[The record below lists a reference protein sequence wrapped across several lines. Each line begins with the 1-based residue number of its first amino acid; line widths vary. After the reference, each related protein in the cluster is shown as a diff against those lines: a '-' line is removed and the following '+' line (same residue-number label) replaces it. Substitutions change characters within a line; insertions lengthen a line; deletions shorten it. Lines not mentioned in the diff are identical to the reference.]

1 MGHAFLR
8 GASFML
14 GCLGIAVLAAA
25 QPALAQAWPAKPMRL
40 IVTFP
45 PGGTS
50 DIVARLI
57 GERLGAR
64 LGQPAI
70 VENRPGVA
78 GILGTELAVKSA
90 PDGYTLLLTS
100 TAPIAFAPSTP
111 KPLSYD
117 PVKDLAH
124 VAILG
129 TIPLAF
135 VVKTELAAKNVS
147 DVVALAKDKPGA
159 LNFSSSGNA
168 TPSHFMLERFK
179 LSAGVQI
186 VHVPY
191 KGSAPALNDI
201 MAGRIDGTIDS
212 MPALLA
218 QIRGGR
224 VRALAVSGRERA
236 AQLPEVPTLAEAG
249 YPDLV
254 VNTWFGIA
262 LPGATDAGI
271 VQRLNHELLTVVQLP
286 DVKARMEELSF
297 ALTPMPAAEVQ
308 RFVQSEI
315 ERWRPVVQA
324 AGITFQ

>member
-1 MGHAFLR
+1 MKTLLR
-8 GASFML
+8 ILA
-14 GCLGIAVLAAA
+14 CLFAALIA
-25 QPALAQAWPAKPMRL
+25 QPALGQAWPSKPLRL

-50 DIVARLI
+50 DIAARLV
-57 GERLGAR
+57 GERLGVY
-64 LGQPAI
+64 LGQPVVI
-70 VENRPGVA
+70 DNRPGVA
-78 GILGTELAVKSA
+78 GILGTEAAVKSA

-100 TAPIAFAPSTP
+100 TAPIAFAPSTG
-111 KPLSYD
+111 KPLAYD
-117 PVKDLAH
+117 PAKDLAH

-129 TIPLAF
+129 TIPLALI
-135 VVKTELAAKNVS
+135 VPADSAAKS
-147 DVVALAKDKPGA
+147 VADLVKSAREKPGA

-168 TPSHFMLERFK
+168 TPSHLMLERFK
-179 LSAGVQI
+179 LSAKVQI
-186 VHVPY
+186 THVPY

-218 QIRGGR
+218 QIKAGK

-262 LPGATDAGI
+262 APAATPAEI
-271 VQRLNHELLTVVQLP
+271 VQRLNQEILAAVQSP
-286 DVKARMEELSF
+286 EVKARFDELSF
-297 ALTPMPAAEVQ
+297 APAPMTAAETQ
-308 RFVQSEI
+308 RFVQAEI
-315 ERWRPVVQA
+315 ERWKPVVA
-324 AGITFQ
+324 ASGISFQ

>member
-1 MGHAFLR
+1 MLR
-8 GASFML
+8 KILAL
-14 GCLGIAVLAAA
+14 GLIALAQAAAA
-25 QPALAQAWPAKPMRL
+25 QPWPSKPIRL

-50 DIVARLI
+50 DIVARLV

-64 LGQPAI
+64 LGQPI
-70 VENRPGVA
+70 VVDNRPGVA
-78 GILGTELAVKSA
+78 GILGTELGVRSA
-90 PDGYTLLLTS
+90 PDGYTLVLTS

-124 VAILG
+124 VAIIG

-135 VVKTELAAKNVS
+135 VVKNDLPAKSVRE
-147 DVVALAKDKPGA
+147 VVAQAKERPGA

-179 LSAGVQI
+179 LSAGVNI
-186 VHVPY
+186 AHVPY

-201 MAGRIDGTIDS
+201 MGGRIDGTIDS

-218 QIRGGR
+218 Q
-224 VRALAVSGRERA
+224 VRAGKVKALAVSGRERA
-236 AQLPEVPTLAEAG
+236 AQLPDVPTLAESG

-262 LPGATDAGI
+262 VPAGTPPDI
-271 VQRLNHELLTVVQLP
+271 VQRLNQEILAAIQQP
-286 DVKARMEELSF
+286 DVKGRLDELSF
-297 ALTPMPAAEVQ
+297 APSPMAPAEVQ

-324 AGITFQ
+324 AGISFQ

>member
-1 MGHAFLR
+1 MKTFL
-8 GASFML
+8 GYMVWS
-14 GCLGIAVLAAA
+14 AVLL
-25 QPALAQAWPAKPMRL
+25 LAQSAGAQSWPARPLHL

-50 DIVARLI
+50 DIAARII

-64 LGQPAI
+64 LGQPVI
-70 VENRPGVA
+70 VDNRPGVA

-129 TIPLAF
+129 TIPLAL
-135 VVKTELAAKNVS
+135 VVKLELPAKNATEVA
-147 DVVALAKDKPGA
+147 ALAKDKPDA

-179 LSAGVQI
+179 LSAGVRI
-186 VHVPY
+186 THVPY
-191 KGSAPALNDI
+191 KGSAPALGDI

-212 MPALLA
+212 LPALLA
-218 QIRGGR
+218 Q
-224 VRALAVSGRERA
+224 VRSAKVKALAVTGRERA
-236 AQLPEVPTLAEAG
+236 PQLPDVPTLAESG
-249 YPDLV
+249 FPDLV

-262 LPGATDAGI
+262 VPAGVPAEI
-271 VQRLNHELLTVVQLP
+271 VQRLNQEILAALQVP
-286 DVKARMEELSF
+286 EVKARFDELTF
-297 ALTPMPAAEVQ
+297 APAPMSAAETQ
-308 RFVQSEI
+308 RFMQSEI

-324 AGITFQ
+324 AGISFQ

>member
-1 MGHAFLR
+1 MMKSFLR
-8 GASFML
+8 LLTCILVFL
-14 GCLGIAVLAAA
+14 PA
-25 QPALAQAWPAKPMRL
+25 QPALAQPWPAKPLHL

-50 DIVARLI
+50 DIAARII

-64 LGQPAI
+64 IGQP
-70 VENRPGVA
+70 VVVDNRPGVA
-78 GILGTELAVKSA
+78 GILGTEVAVKSA

-129 TIPLAF
+129 TIPLAL
-135 VVKTELAAKNVS
+135 VAKLDLPAKNAREVA
-147 DVVALAKDKPGA
+147 ALAKEKPDA

-179 LSAGVQI
+179 LSAGVRI
-186 VHVPY
+186 AHVPY

-212 MPALLA
+212 LPALLS
-218 QIRGGR
+218 Q
-224 VRALAVSGRERA
+224 VRSGKVKALAVTGKDRA
-236 AQLPEVPTLAEAG
+236 PQLPDVPTLAESG

-262 LPGATDAGI
+262 VPAGVAPEI
-271 VQRLNHELLTVVQLP
+271 VQRLNQEILAALQTP
-286 DVKARMEELSF
+286 EVKARFEELTF
-297 ALTPMPAAEVQ
+297 APAPMSAAETQ
-308 RFVQSEI
+308 RFIQAEI

-324 AGITFQ
+324 AGISFQ

>member
-1 MGHAFLR
+1 MKTLLR
-8 GASFML
+8 ILA
-14 GCLGIAVLAAA
+14 CLFAALIA
-25 QPALAQAWPAKPMRL
+25 QPALGQAWPSKPLRL

-50 DIVARLI
+50 DIAARLV
-57 GERLGAR
+57 GERLGVY
-64 LGQPAI
+64 LGQPVVI
-70 VENRPGVA
+70 DNRPGVA
-78 GILGTELAVKSA
+78 GILGTEAAVKSA

-100 TAPIAFAPSTP
+100 TAPIAFAPSTG
-111 KPLSYD
+111 KPLAYD
-117 PVKDLAH
+117 PAKDLAH

-129 TIPLAF
+129 TIPLALI
-135 VVKTELAAKNVS
+135 VPADSAAKS
-147 DVVALAKDKPGA
+147 VADLVKSAREKPGA

-168 TPSHFMLERFK
+168 TPSHLMLERFK
-179 LSAGVQI
+179 LSAKVQI
-186 VHVPY
+186 THVPY

-218 QIRGGR
+218 QIKASK

-262 LPGATDAGI
+262 APAATPAEI
-271 VQRLNHELLTVVQLP
+271 VQRLNQEILAAVQSP
-286 DVKARMEELSF
+286 EVKARFDELSF
-297 ALTPMPAAEVQ
+297 APAPMTAAETQ
-308 RFVQSEI
+308 RFVQAEI
-315 ERWRPVVQA
+315 ERWKPVVA
-324 AGITFQ
+324 ASGISFQ

>member
-1 MGHAFLR
+1 
-8 GASFML
+8 ML
-14 GCLGIAVLAAA
+14 A
-25 QPALAQAWPAKPMRL
+25 QPWPSKPLRL

-50 DIVARLI
+50 DIVARLV
-57 GERLGAR
+57 GAR
-64 LGQPAI
+64 LGTHFGQGVI

-78 GILGTELAVKSA
+78 GILGTELAVKSP

-117 PVKDLAH
+117 PIKDLAH
-124 VAILG
+124 IAIIG
-129 TIPLAF
+129 TIPLAL
-135 VVKTELAAKNVS
+135 VVKLDLGANSAREVA
-147 DVVALAKDKPGA
+147 ALAKENPDQ

-179 LSAGVQI
+179 LSAGVRI
-186 VHVPY
+186 THVPY

-212 MPALLA
+212 LPALLA
-218 QIRGGR
+218 QIRAGK
-224 VRALAVSGRERA
+224 VKALAVSGRDRA
-236 AQLPEVPTLAEAG
+236 TQLPDVPTLAESG
-249 YPDLV
+249 FPDLV

-262 LPGATDAGI
+262 VPAATPAEI
-271 VQRLNHELLTVVQLP
+271 VQRLNQELLTIVQLP
-286 DVKARMEELSF
+286 EVKSRLDELSF
-297 ALTPMPAAEVQ
+297 GPAPMSAADTQ
-308 RFVQSEI
+308 RFMQSEI

-324 AGITFQ
+324 AGISFQ